1 MKNVQFSQVHVVL
14 AGRRR
19 SYSSMG
25 KALGSVR
32 FRVVTERVLRLLD
45 DEIVEMIKA
54 VFFVK

>member
-1 MKNVQFSQVHVVL
+1 MKSVQLSQVHVIL

-19 SYSSMG
+19 SYSSMET
-25 KALGSVR
+25 AFASVR
-32 FRVVTERVLRLLD
+32 FRVVTERVLRLVD

>member
-1 MKNVQFSQVHVVL
+1 MKTVQLSQVHVVL

-19 SYSSMG
+19 SYSSMSTAIG
-25 KALGSVR
+25 AVR
-32 FRVVTERVLRLLD
+32 FRVVSEHVLRLVD